1 VQELAE
7 EDGDTETVSMLTQEL
22 LELEE
27 KAEQLDKQRSK
38 GLSAIS
44 YINERNRQRNVS
56 RAEEALKAELA
67 VDKMKDDDPFTRRRC
82 KPTLVTLTKD
92 ALDVSGTVQG
102 ARQGSQTEEDKK
114 SSQASLLYLSVH
126 ALSSYR

>member
-38 GLSAIS
+38 GLSAIRS
-44 YINERNRQRNVS
+44 
-56 RAEEALKAELA
+56 A
-67 VDKMKDDDPFTRRRC
+67 T
-82 KPTLVTLTKD
+82 
-92 ALDVSGTVQG
+92 
-102 ARQGSQTEEDKK
+102 
-114 SSQASLLYLSVH
+114 
-126 ALSSYR
+126 